1 MSELYFILD
10 PLRELFVEHSGAD
23 VGEPLLWSLRELER
37 GLRQILVYFRMVS
50 IQIAS
55 DLFDAKAL
63 ISTTNIKSE

>member
-1 MSELYFILD
+1 M
-10 PLRELFVEHSGAD
+10 EHSGAD